1 MLNKIKVIGKFLPS
15 KEKEDEGYHSEN
27 EESGLTATNSYK
39 TENKLGKTER
49 RGEKSWFYFS
59 VEVPCPSASFT
70 ILRCIAHGETVE
82 RIKKEVEKDEVIEIH
97 GYLRNEENG
106 RQMLITVITFS
117 KLDIDFKK
125 IDQVSSNQV
134 RLIGKIIDDLQTP
147 KNNPKILSFRLS
159 VPREGIKLP
168 FFFCRV
174 NEKKLVTEFKEKL
187 KKLDIIILEGFL
199 QTQKKVKKMED
210 KDIIERYSS
219 IICYG
224 FTLLDSDSV
233 NFFSTLDNLTRVVEK
248 VSKIDFSKPKM
259 PAVSEEIE

>member
-1 MLNKIKVIGKFLPS
+1 
-15 KEKEDEGYHSEN
+15 
-27 EESGLTATNSYK
+27 
-39 TENKLGKTER
+39 
-49 RGEKSWFYFS
+49 
-59 VEVPCPSASFT
+59 VEVTCPSASFT
-70 ILRCIAHGETVE
+70 ILRCIAHGETAE

-106 RQMLITVITFS
+106 RQILITVITFS
-117 KLDIDFKK
+117 KPDIDFEEIDKLRKEVKDLENKTNKSQVEQSLLDSKK
-125 IDQVSSNQV
+125 RELDELLKKLNQV

-199 QTQKKVKKMED
+199 QTQKKVKKVED